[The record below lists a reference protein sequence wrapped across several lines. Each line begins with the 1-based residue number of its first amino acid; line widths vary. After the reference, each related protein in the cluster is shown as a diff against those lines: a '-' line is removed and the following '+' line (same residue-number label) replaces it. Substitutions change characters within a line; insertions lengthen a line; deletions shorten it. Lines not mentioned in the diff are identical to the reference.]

1 MKRYGLTLKVI
12 AGAAVALALTFT
24 ARTQNRTNVIA
35 LNNRSFVATTGDD
48 ANTCTSAAYCRT
60 FARALAMTNSGGEI
74 VVVNSG
80 GYGPFSITQPVV
92 ITAIGIDAAVTQTT
106 SGQNAITINTT
117 GNVTITGLNL
127 NGGGTGSC
135 GILVT
140 HVGSLR
146 LCSMQVQNF
155 ANHGIEADAGTA
167 TSIYDS
173 KVNDNGG
180 CGLITFSPPTYVHN
194 TAFDNNGGAG
204 AISTA
209 ANLTIADSSAQH
221 NGVGFW
227 ANGSSTIVLDNDS
240 VSLNGT
246 GIEVENSAKLYFA
259 HCVLSGNTTA
269 YYVITGGALA
279 GSNPGTSLIAPGQAT
294 TGVLSTATNLQ

>member
-92 ITAIGIDAAVTQTT
+92 ITAIGIDAAVTQTA
-106 SGQNAITINTT
+106 SGQDAITINTT

-127 NGGGTGSC
+127 NGGGTGNDGVQVANV
-135 GILVT
+135 GIL
-140 HVGSLR
+140 R
-146 LCSMQVQNF
+146 LYSMQIQGF
-155 ANHGIEADAGTA
+155 ASYGIDFASGTA
-167 TSIYDS
+167 LSMYDS
-173 KVNDNGG
+173 KVSGNGY
-180 CGLITFSPPTYVHN
+180 GLAFNGSKAYAHN
-194 TAFDNNGGAG
+194 TAFDNNSFDGVFVGGG
-204 AISTA
+204 YVV
-209 ANLTIADSSAQH
+209 IADSSAENNTNH
-221 NGVGFW
+221 GISSVG
-227 ANGSSTIVLDNDS
+227 GTVVLDNDK
-240 VSLNGT
+240 VGGNGW
-246 GIEVENSAKLYFA
+246 GLSPQLSGQMYFT
-259 HCVLSGNTTA
+259 HCAISGNTYA
-269 YYVITGGALA
+269 YLIVNGGTLA
-279 GSNPGTSLIAPGQAT
+279 GSNPGTSLIAPGQLTSGAI
-294 TGVLSTATNLQ
+294 STAINLQ